1 MGESEKPKKASNVLG
16 LVSISYSRQPTDRA
30 PRVRGEEAAGD

>member
-1 MGESEKPKKASNVLG
+1 MGESEQPKKASNVSG
-16 LVSISYSRQPTDRA
+16 LVSIPYSRQLADRA